1 MSNSC
6 SFPLCLFIAAPGE
19 AQSAKN
25 PATAL
30 DIFAFLCQKFE
41 RLGPGRWWSLPSKFI
56 TSEPDVLLI
65 TKITAYQNFLFVT
78 TVPGI
83 SFQSTSKV
91 YMDSHG
97 LHGDRNWKC
106 WNNEILWC
114 FRKAAQ
120 RRQDAS
126 AVLVDKTRDC
136 DLRRRLS
143 AWDSLCMLLITSSAP
158 ASMTSFQVWICA
170 LHKPLFQS

>member
-6 SFPLCLFIAAPGE
+6 FFSFCLFIAAPGE
-19 AQSAKN
+19 TQSAEN
-25 PATAL
+25 PVTAL
-30 DIFAFLCQKFE
+30 DIFAFLCQKFGW
-41 RLGPGRWWSLPSKFI
+41 LGPGRWWSHPSKFI
-56 TSEPDVLLI
+56 TSKPDVLLI
-65 TKITAYQNFLFVT
+65 IKITKYQNCLIVT

-91 YMDSHG
+91 YMDSQR

-143 AWDSLCMLLITSSAP
+143 AWDSLCMLLITSPAP
-158 ASMTSFQVWICA
+158 ASMTSFQVRICA
-170 LHKPLFQS
+170 RHKPLFQS